1 MRVRCRSF
9 ALSASSNNG
18 WRSARVGARASPN
31 LLATFTRISTAT
43 QMRKS
48 TLDAIVDDWRPVLN
62 DDITPR

>member
-1 MRVRCRSF
+1 
-9 ALSASSNNG
+9 
-18 WRSARVGARASPN
+18 